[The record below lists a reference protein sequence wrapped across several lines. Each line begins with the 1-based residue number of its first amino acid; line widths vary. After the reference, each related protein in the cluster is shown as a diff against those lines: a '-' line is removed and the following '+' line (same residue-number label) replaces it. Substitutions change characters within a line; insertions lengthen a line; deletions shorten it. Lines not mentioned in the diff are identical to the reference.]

1 MGEMIDIYGETLLM
15 MFAITAVTLI
25 MGIMYNQYS
34 GLINT
39 ILNSIFVS

>member
-1 MGEMIDIYGETLLM
+1 MGEMIDMYGGTLLM
-15 MFAITAVTLI
+15 MFVITAATLI
-25 MGIMYNQYS
+25 MAIMYSQYS

>member
-1 MGEMIDIYGETLLM
+1 MGEMIDMYGETLLM
-15 MFAITAVTLI
+15 MFVITAATLI

>member
-1 MGEMIDIYGETLLM
+1 MGEMIDMYGETLFM
-15 MFAITAVTLI
+15 MFVITATTLI
-25 MGIMYNQYS
+25 MGIMYSRYS

>member
-1 MGEMIDIYGETLLM
+1 MGEMIDMYGETLFM
-15 MFAITAVTLI
+15 MFVITAATLI
-25 MGIMYNQYS
+25 MGIMYSQYS

>member
-1 MGEMIDIYGETLLM
+1 MGEMIDMYGETLLM
-15 MFAITAVTLI
+15 MLVITAATLI

>member
-1 MGEMIDIYGETLLM
+1 MGEIIDMYGETLLI
-15 MFAITAVTLI
+15 MFTITAVTLI

>member
-1 MGEMIDIYGETLLM
+1 MGEMIDMYGETLLM
-15 MFAITAVTLI
+15 MFVITAVTLI
-25 MGIMYNQYS
+25 MGIIYSQYS

>member
-1 MGEMIDIYGETLLM
+1 MGEMIDIYSEALLM
-15 MFAITAVTLI
+15 MFVITAATLI
-25 MGIMYNQYS
+25 MGIMYSQYS